1 MRASKNTKFLKTNR
15 KVIYFVAILSEDA
28 LKTRLISVK
37 CWQMAEKLATLMSEL
52 PTFQEKTV
60 FGLRQPI
67 NIAAYLL
74 NLCYLFRNLMRTLK
88 DNKIYDI

>member
-1 MRASKNTKFLKTNR
+1 M

-37 CWQMAEKLATLMSEL
+37 CWQMAEKPATLMSEL
-52 PTFQEKTV
+52 PIFQAKTV

-74 NLCYLFRNLMRTLK
+74 NLSYLFRNLMRTLK

>member
-1 MRASKNTKFLKTNR
+1 
-15 KVIYFVAILSEDA
+15 
-28 LKTRLISVK
+28 
-37 CWQMAEKLATLMSEL
+37 MAEKPATLMSEL
-52 PTFQEKTV
+52 PTFQEKTD

-74 NLCYLFRNLMRTLK
+74 NLSHLFRNLMRTLK